1 MSRSHSPV
9 RIPKGQEKTP
19 LSKRIVALRESG
31 TELPVT
37 LGDVMDQEVGSVPG
51 PEVRVVHELARA
63 MHRAESTDCSVSWA
77 AQERA
82 RSFINE
88 HGFVAA
94 LDELFRLKP
103 LSIPGASA

>member
-1 MSRSHSPV
+1 MNRSHSPV

-19 LSKRIVALRESG
+19 TAKRLASK

-37 LGDVMDQEVGSVPG
+37 LGDMMDQEVGTVPG
-51 PEVRVVHELARA
+51 PEVRVVHELAMA
-63 MHRAESTDCSVSWA
+63 MHRTESTECSVSWA

-82 RSFINE
+82 RAFINE

-103 LSIPGASA
+103 LALPDASA